1 MKIVPVTFKY
11 AKEFVSNYH
20 RHNPNVVGCKFA
32 IGCIDGNV
40 MIGVAICGRP
50 VNFDLKFPDPWSA
63 TLDHIIPISKGGSVV
78 DIENLQLAHLQCNRM
93 KASRLPTS
101 APKKQTLTN
110 RDLPLSLSWETY
122 HDIHS

>member
-1 MKIVPVTFKY
+1 MATKRNRPDKDGWAKAAYEKAKKIIYGSQSV
-11 AKEFVSNYH
+11 
-20 RHNPNVVGCKFA
+20 C
-32 IGCIDGNV
+32 
-40 MIGVAICGRP
+40 AICGRP
-50 VNFDLKFPDPWSA
+50 VNFDLKFPNPWSA

-110 RDLPLSLSWETY
+110 RDLPLSLSWEAY